1 MDQLGIDAKSFRGT
15 FPLDDKPT
23 HLFLST
29 VGYGTFMGK
38 PDDED
43 DFDNYVAAKHLIRSG
58 AVNVI
63 DTAANFRCQK
73 AERTM
78 GSVIRTLTS
87 DEFGQFTDL

>member
-1 MDQLGIDAKSFRGT
+1 
-15 FPLDDKPT
+15 
-23 HLFLST
+23 
-29 VGYGTFMGK
+29 MGK